1 MKVQELNCCTSL
13 PSGVSEVQVF
23 LSIEAI
29 TMVSACVTLKA
40 NTHYGNLRKDNTFRQ
55 DGGFLGDRI
64 KGSLSYSP
72 WIINQLALSLRT
84 QERVKKAKPGVV
96 SAVLTSSTTK
106 ESVVSSILVLDPFY
120 TF

>member
-1 MKVQELNCCTSL
+1 
-13 PSGVSEVQVF
+13 
-23 LSIEAI
+23 
-29 TMVSACVTLKA
+29 MVSACVTLKA
-40 NTHYGNLRKDNTFRQ
+40 NTHFGNLRKDNTFRQ

-64 KGSLSYSP
+64 KGSVNYSP

-106 ESVVSSILVLDPFY
+106 ESVVSSFCCWIHFILSNLMIAISMILTSVFGNTLRSKKF
-120 TF
+120 TSGM